1 MLQHSQLVKFWP
13 EECCDLVEVL
23 YYHFTPVFVPF
34 THDSLLTVVFQFLTP
49 ETHTIKCWI
58 LACITW
64 IHYAH
69 GQLFHTSDFAL
80 VAGATKT

>member
-34 THDSLLTVVFQFLTP
+34 THDSLLTV
-49 ETHTIKCWI
+49 EHTIKCWI
-58 LACITW
+58 LSCITW

-80 VAGATKT
+80 VASATKT